1 MKVAP
6 VAWTDAV
13 GLALESAARGDLAEI
28 RAEVQQGVSD
38 LWQWQHSAGAGY
50 MVTRQEQKELVIVA
64 GAGTG
69 CRPVIEHV
77 TRRALAA
84 GLGLRTHIQR
94 PGLRRMYEREGYA
107 LDELVMR
114 IRPHGQPQQ

>member
-1 MKVAP
+1 MRVSP
-6 VAWTDAV
+6 VAWTDAI
-13 GLALESAARGDLAEI
+13 GQALESAARGDLAEI
-28 RAEVQQGVSD
+28 RAEVEQGISD
-38 LWQWQHSAGAGY
+38 LWAWQHSAGTGF
-50 MVTRQEQKELVIVA
+50 MVTRQECKELVIVV

-94 PGLRRMYEREGYA
+94 PGLRRIYERQGFA